1 MGAVAATFVVGVVA
15 GILSALLG
23 IGGAVVTTPAVR
35 VLGATPIEAVGS
47 TVPAILPGAI
57 SGSVRYAK
65 AGLVEWR
72 LAIGLGVTG
81 SLFALGGAWV
91 SDLVGGRPL
100 MVLTAALM
108 LWSGVS
114 VARGADTSAVD
125 GSGGSNG
132 SDASEEAD
140 GLSTA
145 PGHPDTLGPRPS
157 MGLIAIVG
165 AASGFVAGL
174 LGVGGGIVMVPA
186 MTGPLRI
193 PMKRAVASSLV
204 AVAIFSVPALVT
216 HVLLGHVDWRFA
228 LPLMAG
234 VVPGAQIGAHL
245 TIGAA
250 EHRVRLWFGVLVVV
264 VALVYGVTELSALF

>member
-1 MGAVAATFVVGVVA
+1 MGAVLATFAVGVVA
-15 GILSALLG
+15 GALSALLG

-57 SGSVRYAK
+57 SGSIRYAK
-65 AGLVEWR
+65 AGLVDWT
-72 LAIGLGVTG
+72 LALGLGVSG
-81 SLFALGGAWV
+81 AVFALAGAWV

-100 MVLTAALM
+100 MVLTAVLM

-114 VARGADTSAVD
+114 VGRGADRPP
-125 GSGGSNG
+125 
-132 SDASEEAD
+132 SEEAE
-140 GLSTA
+140 
-145 PGHPDTLGPRPS
+145 PQGPRS
-157 MGLIAIVG
+157 ALWLISLVG

-204 AVAIFSVPALVT
+204 AVAIFSVPALVA
-216 HVLLGHVDWRFA
+216 HLVLGHIDWRFA

-234 VVPGAQIGAHL
+234 VVPGAQLGAHM

-250 EHRVRLWFGVLVVV
+250 EHHVRRWFGVLVVV
-264 VALVYGVTELSALF
+264 VALVYGFTELAALF